1 MGKKTKSGQ
10 ALYDKLEAMGY
21 SKRGNETTGYTYA
34 RGKETDPN
42 KPAEK
47 MLSYMQD
54 GGSMYPDDMQMMKR
68 GGMKSKKKK
77 KVNNKYKLGGWT
89 HSGK

>member
-10 ALYDKLEAMGY
+10 ALFDKLKGIGY
-21 SKRGNETTGYTYA
+21 SKRGNETGYTYA
-34 RGKETDPN
+34 RGRETNPN

-47 MLSYMQD
+47 MLSYMMD
-54 GGSMYPDDMQMMKR
+54 GGSMYPDDMQMMKK
-68 GGMKSKKKK
+68 GGMKKKKK
-77 KVNNKYKLGGWT
+77 KVNNKYKMGGWT